1 MSTSAESRHIPL
13 PLPFSGVYSRS
24 VTEFFKFK
32 LETKSANG
40 RAGELTTPHG
50 TIKTPVFMPVGTAA
64 SVKALDADD
73 LHALGAQIILG
84 NTYHLYLRPG
94 TEIIR
99 DAGGLARFNG
109 WRGPTLTDS
118 GGYQV
123 FSLKA
128 LRKVSEDGVHFRS
141 NIDGSPHLF
150 TPESTIDVERDLGAD
165 IIMPL
170 DVCVEYPVSHS
181 EADEADQLTCRWA
194 KRAREYWQQ
203 DMRKQALFGIVQGS
217 VFPDLRRRS
226 AETLRDLDFPGYSI
240 GGLSVGEPKEEMWP
254 ILDELNGILP
264 TEKPR
269 YLMGVGTPADILI
282 AVGFGV
288 DMFDCV
294 MPTRNARNGT
304 VFTNSGP
311 MTIKSA
317 RYSHDYR
324 PIDENCGCP
333 CCRNYS
339 RAYLRHLLNVGEIAG
354 LRLLTL
360 HNLYLYLDLLA
371 RIREAILANEYPS
384 FARDWLDRY
393 GDAEMNVLNIEER

>member
-1 MSTSAESRHIPL
+1 MPPT
-13 PLPFSGVYSRS
+13 FSGVYFRT

-32 LETKSANG
+32 LETRCNLA

-50 TIKTPVFMPVGTAA
+50 AIQTPVFMPVGTAA
-64 SVKALDADD
+64 AVKALDADD
-73 LHALGAQIILG
+73 LRSLGSQIILG

-128 LRKVSEDGVHFRS
+128 LRKVTEDGVHFRS

-150 TPESTIDVERDLGAD
+150 TPESTIDIERDLGAD

-170 DVCVEYPVSHS
+170 DVCVEYPVSHAD
-181 EADEADQLTCRWA
+181 ADEADKITCRWA
-194 KRAREYWQQ
+194 KRAKEHWQQ
-203 DMRKQALFGIVQGS
+203 DMRRQTLFGIIQGS
-217 VFPDLRRRS
+217 TFPDLRQRS
-226 AETLRDLDFPGYSI
+226 AETLVELDFPGYSI

-254 ILDELNGILP
+254 ILDLLNGILP
-264 TEKPR
+264 EQKPR
-269 YLMGVGTPADILI
+269 YLMGVGTPADIVR

-311 MTIKSA
+311 MTLKSA

-324 PIDENCGCP
+324 PIEEDCGCL

-360 HNLYLYLDLLA
+360 HNLYLYLNLLT
-371 RIREAILANEYPS
+371 RIRQAILADEYES
-384 FARDWLDRY
+384 FAREWLSRY
-393 GDAEMNVLNIEER
+393 SDGELNVDEIEEK